1 MDDVFAIPSTVI
13 LSSFK
18 NDDNTISVWEINSE
32 EELDEAVLALTTCF
46 KSLDTI
52 DVVTLEEEYL
62 DKVTVEYEYSD
73 GLTPVKDLVHTHLNI
88 KNLDYY
94 KIGLISEYIIQRIS
108 LNKIKRYN
116 LEDIL
121 TILRKA
127 HID

>member
-1 MDDVFAIPSTVI
+1 M
-13 LSSFK
+13 
-18 NDDNTISVWEINSE
+18 
-32 EELDEAVLALTTCF
+32 
-46 KSLDTI
+46 
-52 DVVTLEEEYL
+52 
-62 DKVTVEYEYSD
+62 
-73 GLTPVKDLVHTHLNI
+73 VHTHLNI

-127 HID
+127 LDQNRLSLNSLKEKVKNELTNS